1 MIKSLE
7 WSGHAIVYFI
17 YITCYQGQM
26 TFGKLFTDEED
37 KVRFVA
43 ILEANLLMQFL
54 MI

>member
-7 WSGHAIVYFI
+7 WSGRAIVYSL

-26 TFGKLFTDEED
+26 TFVKLFSDKED

-43 ILEANLLMQFL
+43 ILAANLLMQFL
-54 MI
+54 II